1 MAINPALP
9 LMYAQQMGAGGRMV
23 HEVATSPEATQA
35 IARQMAETMFKEQSQ
50 QVQRM
55 EDPALSGSIHEREHN
70 AKDQTPRQQRRQQE
84 QASEEPASPETTPS
98 SEGPFLGNLVN
109 RKI

>member
-50 QVQRM
+50 QVQRL
-55 EDPALSGSIHEREHN
+55 EDPALSGSIDERERS
-70 AKDQTPRQQRRQQE
+70 AKDQTPRQRRQQE
-84 QASEEPASPETTPS
+84 QAPEETASSETTPS

>member
-35 IARQMAETMFKEQSQ
+35 MSRHMTEALFKEQSQ

-55 EDPALSGSIHEREHN
+55 EDPDLSASIREKEHN
-70 AKDQTPRQQRRQQE
+70 AKDQTPRHFRRHE
-84 QASEEPASPETTPS
+84 ADDDETAPPETAPS